1 MENKID
7 SVVTFEEIRETFSN
21 FLPDNTIL
29 VLTGLAF
36 DDEGGMYPCISTTV
50 NIKLHRVM
58 IKALYEQKMN
68 EDELRLWE
76 EFSIGISKDGGKIE
90 YDASKLNEYLD
101 TVSSQLVYRIFV
113 ISENG
118 ATVIF
123 ENMKKELLPSVYKI
137 LEEHMDR
144 NEYSFTQVGNI
155 NEQIN
160 EVKTE
165 EDKILEDTI
174 VGIANTTEDL
184 EFQSFCQETLR
195 SDNPKEH
202 LVNHYTEG
210 INKEWCLEMC
220 PTLDEHV

>member
-76 EFSIGISKDGGKIE
+76 EFSIGISKDAGKIE

-174 VGIANTTEDL
+174 VGIANTTNDL
-184 EFQSFCQETLR
+184 ELQSFCQETLR
-195 SDNPKEH
+195 ADNPKEH
-202 LVNHYTEG
+202 LINYYTEG
-210 INKEWCLEMC
+210 INKEWCLELY
-220 PTLDEHV
+220 PDVVNQG